1 MTTGNVNMQ
10 EQRAAGPR
18 NRANAFTL
26 LRRRYFANG
35 ADAAARYGI
44 GFERITQH
52 LWDLRRRHPLLPLRS
67 IVHLDDLLFA
77 IACIDEQTGAWHDLI
92 EQYAPWLVRR
102 LRRSTETSA
111 AVLAV
116 RQLFL
121 ELRRAEP
128 GVSAE
133 ASLYD
138 YAGLEPLRM
147 WLAERLCDRLS
158 AQEATKQPPRG
169 VPMPR

>member
-1 MTTGNVNMQ
+1 MTDSQPNLPGCEVSTAEAQ
-10 EQRAAGPR
+10 P
-18 NRANAFTL
+18 NAFTL

-35 ADAAARYGI
+35 ADSAARYGI
-44 GFERITQH
+44 AFERITQH
-52 LWDLRRRHPLLPLRS
+52 LWDLRRRHPLISLRG
-67 IVHLDDLLFA
+67 IAHVDDLVLA
-77 IACIDEQTGAWHDLI
+77 IACIDERHRAWHDLI
-92 EQYAPWLVRR
+92 EQYEPWLVRR
-102 LRRSTETSA
+102 LRRSMDTSV

-128 GVSAE
+128 EVSAE

-158 AQEATKQPPRG
+158 EQLASREPPRSRT
-169 VPMPR
+169 MPR